1 MVGLWVR
8 IPQRS
13 KPKQNKMNRTEIL
26 NAINSGFE
34 VVSECNTK
42 KLMLINDKLYFGIVG
57 TFYSISVQNDNE
69 LKLYNWRIL

>member
-1 MVGLWVR
+1 MGSN
-8 IPQRS
+8 PTKEQ
-13 KPKQNKMNRTEIL
+13 PKTNTMNKTEIL

-34 VVSECNTK
+34 VVSVCNTK
-42 KLMLINDKLYFGIVG
+42 KLMLINNKLYFGIVG